1 MKLYLMRHGKAA
13 AVQEDPEE
21 GLTEQGRQEIEQL
34 AKRLADQGVTFDRV
48 LHSEKT
54 RAKQTAHIMAE
65 RLAPAVTPQMKTGL
79 KPNDDPREL
88 IPELETWQQDTLV
101 TSHLPF
107 VPMLLTRLTGE
118 NHGMNIVPGSVFC
131 LDNTHGDWRVE
142 WVMSP

>member
-1 MKLYLMRHGKAA
+1 MRHGKAA
-13 AVQEDPEE
+13 AVHDDPEE
-21 GLTEQGRQEIEQL
+21 GLTDQGRQEIEQL
-34 AKRLADQGVTFDRV
+34 AKRLADQGVSFDRV

-54 RAKQTAHIMAE
+54 RAKQTAHIMAGI
-65 RLAPAVTPQMKTGL
+65 LAPKVTPQMKSGL

-131 LDNTHGDWRVE
+131 LEKANGHWRVE